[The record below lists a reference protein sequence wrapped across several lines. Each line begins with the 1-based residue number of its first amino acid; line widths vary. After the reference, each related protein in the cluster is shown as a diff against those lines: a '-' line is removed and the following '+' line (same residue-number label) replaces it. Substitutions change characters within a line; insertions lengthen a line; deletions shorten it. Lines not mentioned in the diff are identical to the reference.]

1 MLHLQAGIEAVRLP
15 LGAQAGRQAQGRRLP
30 REGLE
35 PIDVSHSAA
44 WPKGAIPRSVC
55 GSKILAAGTGRV
67 NHCTEDERRHR
78 RRNECV
84 DTASTMP

>member
-15 LGAQAGRQAQGRRLP
+15 LAAQAGRRAQGRRLP

-44 WPKGAIPRSVC
+44 WPKGSDTE
-55 GSKILAAGTGRV
+55 TGVSQQEPGGRDGARQSL
-67 NHCTEDERRHR
+67 H
-78 RRNECV
+78 
-84 DTASTMP
+84 